1 LKKTS
6 NAEAEELKPK
16 KMKQQFTIR
25 DVIKQNYKTLI
36 EKEIPFESTDKE
48 YIGSY
53 QRAVTT
59 VLNNM
64 SEEDQD
70 EAQKIL
76 DMWNEQGPP
85 PEVQLK

>member
-6 NAEAEELKPK
+6 NGDAEESKPK
-16 KMKQQFTIR
+16 KMKQVFTMR
-25 DVIKQNYKTLI
+25 DVIKQNYKALI
-36 EKEIPFESTDKE
+36 EKEIPFESNDKE

-64 SEEDQD
+64 SEEDQE
-70 EAQKIL
+70 EAQTIL
-76 DMWNEQGPP
+76 DLWNEQGPP
-85 PEVQLK
+85 PDVQLK